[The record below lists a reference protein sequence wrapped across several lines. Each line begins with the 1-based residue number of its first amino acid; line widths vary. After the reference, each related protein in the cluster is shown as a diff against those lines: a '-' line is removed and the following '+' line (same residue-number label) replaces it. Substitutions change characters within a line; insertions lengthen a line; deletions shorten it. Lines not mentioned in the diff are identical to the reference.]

1 MTGDMGDHTLSGQTA
16 GNRQNWRQLILN
28 PFKNDLFEMCGECVQ
43 TIFTFKGLDVTGV
56 KNGITG
62 TLRPGLRSSEHN
74 SKLNAKPTG
83 SVQSLKKSHIFAARG
98 RDMKT
103 ETHVG

>member
-1 MTGDMGDHTLSGQTA
+1 MRHGGPHAPRCLASPGHGYTDSL
-16 GNRQNWRQLILN
+16 NWRQLILN

-62 TLRPGLRSSEHN
+62 TLRAAAP
-74 SKLNAKPTG
+74 KL
-83 SVQSLKKSHIFAARG
+83 
-98 RDMKT
+98 
-103 ETHVG
+103 

>member
-62 TLRPGLRSSEHN
+62 TLRAAAP
-74 SKLNAKPTG
+74 KLCAPFEIKC
-83 SVQSLKKSHIFAARG
+83 
-98 RDMKT
+98 KT
-103 ETHVG
+103 WQNFDRKYFQNKRFLIDS